1 MNKAEFVDRI
11 AARTGDRNA
20 AKEVVDVAID
30 EIQRAVVKG
39 EKVSFAGFGV
49 FEKRQRA
56 ARMARNPRTGEAVKV
71 KKTVVPAFRPGT
83 GFKELVTGKRKAA
96 KSATAAKKAAPAKKA
111 ATKKATTAKKAA
123 KKTTRAA
130 STAARSTATSRVAA
144 KKTATKKATPAKKAS
159 TAKKAVRKTAT
170 KATAAKKT
178 AAKKTAKRGR
188 SLCRAPNRFGAR
200 WGTRPTRTGKRAFR
214 SRLNALAAFQE
225 SARTRPSPEPAA
237 EGSRLGPGGVEQ
249 ARGEAIHELPLWIDA
264 GAQFREVAHSPI
276 TRTDLIHW
284 YREQFPPMG
293 PRRKRFQCR
302 FERTDHRTHRRIVT
316 RPREVQPHGVA
327 LERRRKPQV
336 VRGHRPHLADL
347 EHRPQPLPDARQCLQ
362 GRHGVIAPD
371 QVLRLDLVPRGGR
384 ELGPEVR
391 QALVP
396 RARLPLLHGAR
407 GRVHARHRVP
417 RSVRQGRAVA
427 AGGRERVRLVLR
439 ALLDPELEPRVRPT
453 A

>member
-11 AARTGDRNA
+11 AARTGDRAA

-96 KSATAAKKAAPAKKA
+96 KSAPAAKKSAPAKKA

-144 KKTATKKATPAKKAS
+144 KKTAAKKATPAKKAS

-170 KATAAKKT
+170 KATAKKT

-214 SRLNALAAFQE
+214 SRLNALAAF
-225 SARTRPSPEPAA
+225 SRT
-237 EGSRLGPGGVEQ
+237 
-249 ARGEAIHELPLWIDA
+249 
-264 GAQFREVAHSPI
+264 
-276 TRTDLIHW
+276 
-284 YREQFPPMG
+284 G
-293 PRRKRFQCR
+293 PRRS
-302 FERTDHRTHRRIVT
+302 H
-316 RPREVQPHGVA
+316 
-327 LERRRKPQV
+327 
-336 VRGHRPHLADL
+336 
-347 EHRPQPLPDARQCLQ
+347 
-362 GRHGVIAPD
+362 
-371 QVLRLDLVPRGGR
+371 
-384 ELGPEVR
+384 
-391 QALVP
+391 
-396 RARLPLLHGAR
+396 
-407 GRVHARHRVP
+407 
-417 RSVRQGRAVA
+417 S
-427 AGGRERVRLVLR
+427 
-439 ALLDPELEPRVRPT
+439 
-453 A
+453 